1 MSHTIPPLEELK
13 RQAYCKFY
21 NTFCHATNDCSVLQR
36 QIQSVVN
43 EGRLVV
49 SQMQVDQTPFPVHTI
64 ELQNPKILIQPSQ
77 AESTK
82 GKDVIIGEERLSEA

>member
-1 MSHTIPPLEELK
+1 MQLMIVV
-13 RQAYCKFY
+13 C
-21 NTFCHATNDCSVLQR
+21 NDCSVLQR

-64 ELQNPKILIQPSQ
+64 ELQNPKILIRPSKAQ
-77 AESTK
+77 STK
-82 GKDVIIGEERLSEA
+82 GKM